1 MSFKMNER
9 TNGNELHCVLSLG
22 FKDSRH
28 EGRDVFCSPMGKRT
42 RHLCACVCLSLQK
55 EEDSALRRRRRF
67 QRRRRR
73 QRGGYVVGDSFSRWT
88 PFWLK
93 VFVVFF
99 VCLLRRLSM
108 LEGLRFGRG
117 ISPPPPPNVCAF
129 VVTACLCR
137 RRRDDTEEQT
147 RRTTT
152 TTHADSR
159 SDALV

>member
-1 MSFKMNER
+1 MNTNER
-9 TNGNELHCVLSLG
+9 ERELVCLHPLG
-22 FKDSRH
+22 FKDSTKNTRF
-28 EGRDVFCSPMGKRT
+28 VFPQNGKEFLHT
-42 RHLCACVCLSLQK
+42 CLSLQK
-55 EEDSALRRRRRF
+55 EDSALRRRRF

-73 QRGGYVVGDSFSRWT
+73 QRRGGYVVVGDYSFSRWT

-93 VFVVFF
+93 KVFVVFF
-99 VCLLRRLSM
+99 VCL
-108 LEGLRFGRG
+108 
-117 ISPPPPPNVCAF
+117 PNVCAF

-152 TTHADSR
+152 TTRTGSR